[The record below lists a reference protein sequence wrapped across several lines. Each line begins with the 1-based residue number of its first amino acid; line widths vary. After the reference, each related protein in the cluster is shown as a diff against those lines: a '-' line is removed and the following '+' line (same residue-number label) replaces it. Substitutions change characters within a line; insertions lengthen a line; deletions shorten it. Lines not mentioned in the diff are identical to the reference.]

1 MTPRCLLL
9 AAALLAM
16 AGCAAPTHKPE
27 AMQSAPAV
35 GCSPPPP
42 PAVPRPP
49 EPEPE
54 PVEEPLEAPRESLN
68 PALQEALQYADH
80 VRGADAPA
88 LAAEISSLDQAKDGP
103 PERRLSLAL
112 ALMHTRQPADTAR
125 ALGLTQRVLED
136 GALAALHPLAR
147 LLEER
152 LLQQRRLEE
161 QLDRQSRQLRE
172 AQQRNEQLSER
183 LEAMRTLERS
193 LNAPR

>member
-27 AMQSAPAV
+27 AMQSAPVV

-88 LAAEISSLDQAKDGP
+88 LAAEISSLDKAKDGP
-103 PERRLSLAL
+103 PERRLYLAL